1 MGLKIGILLGDDI
14 GHEVV
19 PECVKVMKAAAAR
32 AGLADRLVD
41 TLPIGK
47 HGHEQHGNTLP
58 AVTEAALRNL
68 DGWIMGPIGHAAYPR
83 NDPTWV
89 MPAVRKKFEL
99 FAAVRPSRSYP
110 NINSIH
116 KDVDI
121 VFVRELTEGMLYS
134 ETVVAGAPE
143 FRPNDDITV
152 AMRVITRKGSNR
164 VAREA
169 FEIARTRPR
178 KKVTAAHKEPVYRLA
193 CGMFAEECR
202 KVAREYP
209 DVTFEEA
216 MIDTISMKLVMA
228 PQQYDVVVTTNQFGD
243 ILTDIGAGLV
253 GGLGLAPGLCVGEKQ
268 AMAQATHGS
277 APDIAGPQHRQSLRH
292 DRVGADA
299 DGLPRPQAQ
308 RTEGDR
314 SRRLHAGGDRQG
326 HHARQASDQGP
337 GRQSQHPGHGK
348 CHRGSGAA
356 ISRRKTETGSVM
368 YNLHLSAEQLE
379 IRDTVR
385 DFVTREIKPVALKAD
400 RLDVQD
406 RSLLTAQLDAASQ
419 LGLRTLALSEALG
432 GAGADALT
440 SLHRDRGTGGG
451 RCRHRRRCLSETSRL
466 AHLLFDRAM
475 NDAQRDQVPA
485 EISRRRPLSSRFRRL
500 RRPIRGWA

>member
-1 MGLKIGILLGDDI
+1 LKIGILLGDDI

-19 PECVKVMKAAAAR
+19 PECVKVMKAAASR
-32 AGLADRLVD
+32 AGLAIDWSS
-41 TLPIGK
+41 LPIGK
-47 HGHEQHGNTLP
+47 HGHEQHGDTLP
-58 AVTEAALRNL
+58 AITEAALWKL

-89 MPAVRKKFEL
+89 MPAVRKKYEL

-121 VFVRELTEGMLYS
+121 AFVRELTEGMLYS

-209 DVTFEEA
+209 DVKFEEA
-216 MIDTISMKLVMA
+216 MIDTISMKLVMV

-277 APDIAGPQHRQSLRH
+277 APDIAGRNIANPYAMIASGQMLMAFLGRKHNEPK
-292 DRVGADA
+292 AA
-299 DGLPRPQAQ
+299 AA
-308 RTEGDR
+308 
-314 SRRLHAGGDRQG
+314 AGFMQ
-326 HHARQASDQGP
+326 
-337 GRQSQHPGHGK
+337 
-348 CHRGSGAA
+348 AA
-356 ISRRKTETGSVM
+356 IDKVITQGK
-368 YNLHLSAEQLE
+368 HLTK
-379 IRDTVR
+379 D
-385 DFVTREIKPVALKAD
+385 
-400 RLDVQD
+400 
-406 RSLLTAQLDAASQ
+406 
-419 LGLRTLALSEALG
+419 LG
-432 GAGADALT
+432 GKASTQDMGNAI
-440 SLHRDRGTGGG
+440 
-451 RCRHRRRCLSETSRL
+451 
-466 AHLLFDRAM
+466 
-475 NDAQRDQVPA
+475 A
-485 EISRRRPLSSRFRRL
+485 EAVLQ
-500 RRPIRGWA
+500 

>member
-1 MGLKIGILLGDDI
+1 VKIGILLGDDI
-14 GHEVV
+14 GLEVV
-19 PECVKVMKAAAAR
+19 PEAVKVMKAAASR
-32 AGLADRLVD
+32 SDLAIDWHP
-41 TLPIGK
+41 LPIGK
-47 HGHEQHGNTLP
+47 AGHEMEGDTLP
-58 AVTEAALRNL
+58 PTTEAALWNL

-89 MPAVRKKFEL
+89 MPPVRKKYEL

-110 NINSIH
+110 SVKSIH

-121 VFVRELTEGMLYS
+121 VFLREISEGMLYS
-134 ETVVAGAPE
+134 ETVVAGGPE

-202 KVAREYP
+202 KVAREFP
-209 DVTFEEA
+209 DVKFEEA

-277 APDIAGPQHRQSLRH
+277 APDIAGRNIANPYAMIASGQMLLAFLGRKHNEPK
-292 DRVGADA
+292 ATA
-299 DGLPRPQAQ
+299 
-308 RTEGDR
+308 
-314 SRRLHAGGDRQG
+314 AGGFMQ
-326 HHARQASDQGP
+326 
-337 GRQSQHPGHGK
+337 
-348 CHRGSGAA
+348 AA
-356 ISRRKTETGSVM
+356 IDKVITEAK
-368 YNLHLSAEQLE
+368 HLTKDLGGKAS
-379 IRDTVR
+379 
-385 DFVTREIKPVALKAD
+385 TREMG
-400 RLDVQD
+400 
-406 RSLLTAQLDAASQ
+406 DAIAAAVTQ
-419 LGLRTLALSEALG
+419 
-432 GAGADALT
+432 
-440 SLHRDRGTGGG
+440 
-451 RCRHRRRCLSETSRL
+451 
-466 AHLLFDRAM
+466 
-475 NDAQRDQVPA
+475 
-485 EISRRRPLSSRFRRL
+485 
-500 RRPIRGWA
+500 